1 MTDYTELKRLAEH
14 HLSLGHA
21 YTVATPSAVL
31 ALIAENERLLKLLER
46 TVEQHVPLTELEDVP
61 GWSRVVELVEVVT
74 ERDQLRAEVAGLRT
88 GYEAYEQVNAELKA
102 ENERI
107 ERNRDMWKGQ
117 VDRQC
122 ETIEDLRKALK
133 TAEDAMWHADGNMD
147 GEAADARDALAALG
161 QGEQS

>member
-1 MTDYTELKRLAEH
+1 MTDYTELKCAAEAAPSGPWVAENDSLYFKYDGYTRHLMDADAGHDVEDEAYYLA
-14 HLSLGHA
+14 LNFIA
-21 YTVATPSAVL
+21 AANPAAVL
-31 ALIAENERLLKLLER
+31 ALIAENERL
-46 TVEQHVPLTELEDVP
+46 
-61 GWSRVVELVEVVT
+61 
-74 ERDQLRAEVAGLRT
+74 
-88 GYEAYEQVNAELKA
+88 
-102 ENERI
+102 

-122 ETIEDLRKALK
+122 ETIEGLRKALK